1 MFQHHSLYIC
11 SQATLVQNPF
21 IYCILPSESSRFSLW
36 LQRKIHYF
44 CIRTSFSRYPFDC
57 YTPIGFIGCNL
68 IQIPTLV
75 IGSSILTVVSILTVF
90 VCESVTIFITEI
102 EVSLRKFN
110 KKICKDAKK
119 NRMKLRTAQQISA
132 SKEMSHMVTF
142 YSGARE
148 LCIDSLNS
156 FFYISTIFYGE
167 TFQWNVFTDLR
178 FVFRTWIAS

>member
-1 MFQHHSLYIC
+1 M
-11 SQATLVQNPF
+11 
-21 IYCILPSESSRFSLW
+21 
-36 LQRKIHYF
+36 
-44 CIRTSFSRYPFDC
+44 
-57 YTPIGFIGCNL
+57 

-142 YSGARE
+142 YSGDRE

-156 FFYISTIFYGE
+156 FFIFQQFSTAKRSNEMCLEIYDSFFGPE
-167 TFQWNVFTDLR
+167 
-178 FVFRTWIAS
+178 